1 MVKQYT
7 KIINNGDN
15 GSDCKDDSKE
25 LLSSAHG
32 PDAKPNSY
40 IHLSLFLS
48 SPP

>member
-1 MVKQYT
+1 MRKQYT
-7 KIINNGDN
+7 KIINDGDN

-40 IHLSLFLS
+40 IHFSLFLS